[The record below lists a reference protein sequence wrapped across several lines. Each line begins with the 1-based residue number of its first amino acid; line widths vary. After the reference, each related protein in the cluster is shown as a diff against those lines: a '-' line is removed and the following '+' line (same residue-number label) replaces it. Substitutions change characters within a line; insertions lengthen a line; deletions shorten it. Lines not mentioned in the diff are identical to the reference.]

1 MNNDYIFVF
10 EYDVVGSIKIIES
23 IAVPCNT
30 DQVTAGC
37 DTDRAFATLKP
48 EHFDIGVNYIAILSP
63 IDCAAQYQMSVITN
77 ASVRYYALDTVQD
90 VDADYNG
97 YVDSSEWDVNED
109 GVIDD
114 LDYDAATYVVTDWG
128 KGWTCMDVPTSFN
141 W

>member
-10 EYDVVGSIKIIES
+10 SYASPTLTITES
-23 IAVPCNT
+23 IAVPCNS
-30 DQVTAGC
+30 DQVSAGC

-63 IDCAAQYQMSVITN
+63 IDCAAQYQMSAITN

-90 VDADYNG
+90 VDANYNG
-97 YVDSSEWDVNED
+97 YVDSTEWDVNDD
-109 GVIDD
+109 GVVDT
-114 LDYDAATYVVTDWG
+114 LDYTAVDWS